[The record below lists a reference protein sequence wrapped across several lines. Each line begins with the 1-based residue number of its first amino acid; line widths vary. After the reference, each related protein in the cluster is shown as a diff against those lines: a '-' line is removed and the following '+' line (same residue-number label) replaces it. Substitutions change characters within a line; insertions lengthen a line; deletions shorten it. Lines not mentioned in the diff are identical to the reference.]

1 MEFAIWFILL
11 SITLFILLGP
21 YRISILF
28 IQVERNRSI
37 GLRVTSWM
45 QLYGL
50 EWLRGEEGNS
60 FRLILFNKSLRRM
73 VKCTKNGRTEEKIQ
87 KSGKNKL
94 KMKLLHAAVR
104 TVPRAVD
111 RLIHLIKRIKIERL
125 NIKGRFGLGNPA
137 STGKAFGLVAAL
149 RCLEGGRFST
159 ELIPEFRKKTT
170 DVRVDLI
177 LRMVMANFMLW
188 LICTGIQMVWT
199 CRKQK
204 IR

>member
-1 MEFAIWFILL
+1 MEFAILFIIL

-28 IQVERNRSI
+28 IQVEKDRSI

-50 EWLRGEEGNS
+50 EWLRGDGGNS

-73 VKCTKNGRTEEKIQ
+73 VKRTKTDRTEDKIQ
-87 KSGKNKL
+87 KSGKDKF
-94 KMKLLHAAVR
+94 KMKSLRTAVR
-104 TVPRAVD
+104 IVPLAVG
-111 RLIHLIKRIKIERL
+111 RLIHLIKRMKIERL

-137 STGKAFGLVAAL
+137 STGKAFGFIAAL
-149 RCLEGGRFST
+149 QCLEGGRFST
-159 ELIPEFRKKTT
+159 KLIPEFRKETT

-177 LRMVMANFMLW
+177 LRVVMANFMLW
-188 LICTGIQMVWT
+188 LICTGIQLVWAY
-199 CRKQK
+199 RKQK
-204 IR
+204 I